1 MGGGVDGGG
10 DGVETNVTALRE
22 RIAFLQLKLQKK
34 EQKLQNKEE
43 DIKQLKIE
51 NDGEVHKC
59 MKREVYE
66 RKLRQRLEG
75 RVMGVM
81 ALSLETRTKVTAK
94 TCANNERAGAAGPL
108 STPLARSVI
117 PSIPQHRRVNRG
129 NTHTHTHTHT
139 DAARMYHGFERL

>member
-10 DGVETNVTALRE
+10 GGVETNVTALRE
-22 RIAFLQLKLQKK
+22 RIVYLEQKLQKK

-81 ALSLETRTKVTAK
+81 ALSLETSTRVTAK
-94 TCANNERAGAAGPL
+94 TCADNERAGNG
-108 STPLARSVI
+108 STFI
-117 PSIPQHRRVNRG
+117 PHI
-129 NTHTHTHTHT
+129 
-139 DAARMYHGFERL
+139 